1 MVVPLSDRSNKK
13 RSENDRWPQLAASA
27 NNISLDS
34 GKGVFICERVVDHH
48 TPFLYFFYSP
58 KCSELL
64 GNSDFAK
71 SITFGCFVPVFS
83 VGMFRKK
90 SISSLLEPRLE
101 QVAQMLHYLCIVFVV
116 VHALNRQGPI
126 VCIAAPGNPQCF
138 YSFSAFIRICVQ
150 VLHHELVREEHEA
163 HNIPPTT

>member
-126 VCIAAPGNPQCF
+126 YVCRYCIMSWSERNMKRTTSRPPLDNPLL
-138 YSFSAFIRICVQ
+138 AGW
-150 VLHHELVREEHEA
+150 REELRA
-163 HNIPPTT
+163 L